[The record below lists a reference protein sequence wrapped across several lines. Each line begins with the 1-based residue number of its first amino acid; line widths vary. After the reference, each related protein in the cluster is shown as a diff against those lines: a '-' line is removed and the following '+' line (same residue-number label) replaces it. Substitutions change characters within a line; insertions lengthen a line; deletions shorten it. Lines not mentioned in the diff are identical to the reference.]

1 MAALAQSSPSL
12 VVPARFLLGIAAAI
26 VATLAMGAVM
36 ARFNDGK
43 TPPRVASGV
52 LTETPPAHASQRLA
66 AVVHYVAGGLAGAVY
81 VWLLLVTEVILVG
94 PSPLGDVVRTL
105 FTAAILYLL
114 MVGFFVLVVLPRA
127 RGLSDDR
134 RRAVTSA
141 WAVDAAV
148 YVVVLASLVALV
160 STLL

>member
-26 VATLAMGAVM
+26 VATLAMDAVM
-36 ARFNDGK
+36 ARINDGK
-43 TPPRVASGV
+43 MPLRVASGV
-52 LTETPPAHASQRLA
+52 LTETPPAHASRRLA
-66 AVVHYVAGGLAGAVY
+66 AVVHYVAGGLTGAVY
-81 VWLLLVTEVILVG
+81 VWLLLVTEVTLGG

-114 MVGFFVLVVLPRA
+114 MVGFFVLVVLPRS
-127 RGLSDDR
+127 RGLSDVR
-134 RRAVTSA
+134 RRAVTRA

-148 YVVVLASLVALV
+148 YVVVLVSLVALV